1 MKKTI
6 PLFLFFILSVTIAF
20 AHAGHI
26 HTYMGTVTM
35 LHTDTQFMMKT
46 SDGKDLTIDT
56 TPSTNWLDA
65 KGHAAKKNELAVGS
79 RVVVKMNIDG
89 KTAASVTMASPQK
102 KAQIR

>member
-1 MKKTI
+1 MKKMLSLI
-6 PLFLFFILSVTIAF
+6 LFLTVTNAF

-56 TPSTNWLDA
+56 TPKTSWLDA
-65 KGHAAKKNELAVGS
+65 KGHAAKKNELAVGA

-89 KTAASVTMASPQK
+89 KTAASVTMASPP
-102 KAQIR
+102 KAH

>member
-1 MKKTI
+1 MKKMMS
-6 PLFLFFILSVTIAF
+6 LFLFLTVTNVF

-56 TPSTNWLDA
+56 TAKTSWLS
-65 KGHAAKKNELAVGS
+65 V
-79 RVVVKMNIDG
+79 R
-89 KTAASVTMASPQK
+89 ASW
-102 KAQIR
+102 

>member
-1 MKKTI
+1 MKKMLSLI
-6 PLFLFFILSVTIAF
+6 LFLTVTLTVTNVF

-46 SDGKDLTIDT
+46 SDDKDLTIDT
-56 TPSTNWLDA
+56 TPKTNWLDA
-65 KGHAAKKNELAVGS
+65 KGHAAKRNDLAVGS

-89 KTAASVTMASPQK
+89 KTAASVTMAPPPK
-102 KAQIR
+102 VH

>member
-1 MKKTI
+1 MKKMLSLI
-6 PLFLFFILSVTIAF
+6 LFLTVTNAF

-56 TPSTNWLDA
+56 TPKTSWLDA
-65 KGHAAKKNELAVGS
+65 KGHAAKKNDLAIGV

-89 KTAASVTMASPQK
+89 KTAASVTMASPP
-102 KAQIR
+102 KAH

>member
-1 MKKTI
+1 MKKMLSLI
-6 PLFLFFILSVTIAF
+6 LFLTVTNAF

-56 TPSTNWLDA
+56 TPKTNWLDA
-65 KGHAAKKNELAVGS
+65 KGHAAKKNDLAIGA

-89 KTAASVTMASPQK
+89 KTAASVTMASPP
-102 KAQIR
+102 KAH

>member
-1 MKKTI
+1 MKKMI
-6 PLFLFFILSVTIAF
+6 SLLVFLTVTNAF

-35 LHTDTQFMMKT
+35 VHTDTQFMMKT

-56 TPSTNWLDA
+56 TPKTSWLDA
-65 KGHAAKKNELAVGS
+65 QGHAAKKNDLTAGA

-89 KTAASVTMASPQK
+89 KTAASVTMAPQPK
-102 KAQIR
+102 VQPN

>member
-1 MKKTI
+1 MKKMI
-6 PLFLFFILSVTIAF
+6 SLLVFLTVTNAF

-35 LHTDTQFMMKT
+35 VHTDTQFMMKT

-56 TPSTNWLDA
+56 TPKTSWLDA
-65 KGHAAKKNELAVGS
+65 QGHAANKNDLTAGA

-89 KTAASVTMASPQK
+89 KTAASVTMAPQPK
-102 KAQIR
+102 VQPH